1 MADSFALQEDKAI
14 LIYLNTYLS
23 DLQFHAREARAARD
37 VEFLND
43 QLSTLEFENLE
54 AFAKYEKQLYF
65 CILGVK
71 ERVEKKAHQEAHD
84 HDPIDD
90 IIKESETTGEY

>member
-1 MADSFALQEDKAI
+1 MSDSFALQEDKAI

-23 DLQFHAREARAARD
+23 DLQFHAEQASAARD

-54 AFAKYEKQLYF
+54 AFNNYERRLYY
-65 CILGVK
+65 CILAIK
-71 ERVEKKAHQEAHD
+71 ERVEKKSHQ
-84 HDPIDD
+84 
-90 IIKESETTGEY
+90 ESETTGEY